1 MSLAVLAKWS
11 VWQHSLRK
19 KFFEDPPSSQVT
31 IRASGAFFWRGFLGR
46 AEGERGIAANV
57 DY

>member
-19 KFFEDPPSSQVT
+19 KFFEDSPSSQVT
-31 IRASGAFFWRGFLGR
+31 IRASAAFFRRGFLGR
-46 AEGERGIAANV
+46 AEDGRGIASNV